1 MRERAGGRAGKNQ
14 KRAIERAGGLPAR
27 ARARERE
34 REREGGREGGNGR
47 EGSGGGGY
55 GKAWQLAKSL
65 GSAPGENYSRYEF
78 TVGAG
83 LRRAK
88 EEWRNGGNGMGG
100 ARDGAADSGR
110 ILEAR

>member
-1 MRERAGGRAGKNQ
+1 MRDRAGGKESETRDRKSWRVA
-14 KRAIERAGGLPAR
+14 RERKT
-27 ARARERE
+27 ERE
-34 REREGGREGGNGR
+34 RESERTSGRRAGR
-47 EGSGGGGY
+47 GY
-55 GKAWQLAKSL
+55 GKPWQLAKSL

-88 EEWRNGGNGMGG
+88 EEWRNGGNGMGMKG

-110 ILEAR
+110 VLEAR